1 MADQPIGTGPY
12 AVEKKNEGTSLE
24 MVANEHYWN
33 GEVPY
38 EKLNIIFIKDA
49 TSKYMALE
57 NGDVDVIENI
67 SNISDLEKVKE
78 SDKYNVSE
86 VVGGRTGF
94 AYINQKEDRPL
105 ANDDLRKAVLMSI
118 DDETLCNTT
127 VGGMYEAGISVLPSS
142 LDYGYDKL
150 KDATPYDVEQA
161 KKILDEAGI
170 VDSDGDGYREFNGDG
185 KNIELSFLTYDSRCL
200 KEFSEGSA
208 ANIEKIGIKVNVQ
221 ETDADTEWNKLT
233 AGEYDLLSTN
243 WLTVQVGDPVGYME
257 NWYSKSEANYCSYKN
272 DTYDKLYEQLLVET
286 DEDKI
291 KDLVQEMQQILV
303 DDGAALIHGYYKG
316 NICSTKSVEGANVY
330 TADYYWIS
338 TAIKPAE

>member
-1 MADQPIGTGPY
+1 
-12 AVEKKNEGTSLE
+12 
-24 MVANEHYWN
+24 
-33 GEVPY
+33 
-38 EKLNIIFIKDA
+38 
-49 TSKYMALE
+49 
-57 NGDVDVIENI
+57 
-67 SNISDLEKVKE
+67 
-78 SDKYNVSE
+78 
-86 VVGGRTGF
+86 
-94 AYINQKEDRPL
+94 
-105 ANDDLRKAVLMSI
+105 MSI